1 MVTVVMGVIKAA
13 VMAGCLTNYDT
24 NLLKSVLMV
33 GLHWVVTRDIFT

>member
-24 NLLKSVLMV
+24 NILKSLLVV
-33 GLHWVVTRDIFT
+33 GLRLVVTRDIFT